1 MTDRLNSSH
10 EQASG
15 ARRLRLRSYTLAD
28 ETAARAANESM
39 KSDGSLFLL
48 DWNETTQWPQWLK
61 TINEHRRG
69 LSLSVGRVPAVQLV
83 ADVDGD
89 IVGSVRVRF
98 SLNKELERTGGH
110 IGYGVLPAQRRRG
123 YATEILSQALVVA
136 RSQGVDR
143 VLVTCFEDNA
153 ASARVIE
160 KCGGVLE
167 DVITIEHDA
176 RGLRRYWIE

>member
-1 MTDRLNSSH
+1 
-10 EQASG
+10 
-15 ARRLRLRSYTLAD
+15 
-28 ETAARAANESM
+28 
-39 KSDGSLFLL
+39 
-48 DWNETTQWPQWLK
+48 
-61 TINEHRRG
+61 
-69 LSLSVGRVPAVQLV
+69 
-83 ADVDGD
+83 
-89 IVGSVRVRF
+89 
-98 SLNKELERTGGH
+98 
-110 IGYGVLPAQRRRG
+110 
-123 YATEILSQALVVA
+123 LSQALVVA